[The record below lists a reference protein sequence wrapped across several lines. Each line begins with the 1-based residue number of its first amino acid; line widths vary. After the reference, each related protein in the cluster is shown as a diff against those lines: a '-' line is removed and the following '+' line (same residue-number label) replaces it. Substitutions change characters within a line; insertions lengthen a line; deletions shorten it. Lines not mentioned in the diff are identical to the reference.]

1 MGYYRCFGVISDK
14 QVGFVMVGFV
24 RVSVAVFAVFFAAT
38 AFAGGTVKVK
48 VKQSKVNG
56 KAWDAFGGAPD
67 IALCIDSSDGM
78 KCYPDGASPRKI
90 ENPECRDAFT
100 CTFRN
105 VRIPSGEFEVIVVD
119 VDAMANDIIGEEDCT
134 APGKCRVG
142 QAKVTFK

>member
-1 MGYYRCFGVISDK
+1 MFGL
-14 QVGFVMVGFV
+14 V
-24 RVSVAVFAVFFAAT
+24 RVSVVLFSMLFAAT

-67 IALCIDSSDGM
+67 IALCIDGSSGM
-78 KCYPDGASPRKI
+78 KCYPSGDSPRKVR
-90 ENPECRDAFT
+90 EPHCRDAFS

-105 VRIPSGEFEVIVVD
+105 VKIPSGEFEVIVID
-119 VDAMANDIIGEEDCT
+119 IDAMANDIVGEEDCT